1 MTSYDCAEN
10 DMTTTWTR
18 GRLAACIDHTLL
30 KPTATQ
36 EQIRS
41 LCREARSAGFAA
53 VCVNPCY
60 IPLVAAELSGS
71 PVNAC
76 AVIGFPLGANDGRIK
91 AAEAELAVAQ
101 GAAEVD
107 MVIQIGALKAGR
119 LAEVEQD
126 IRGVV
131 QAAGAALVKVII
143 ETCFLTDAEKATAC
157 RLAASA
163 GARFVKT
170 STGFGSGGATAADV
184 RLMRATVGAAL
195 GVKASGGIRS
205 LADILAMLEAG
216 ASRIGTS
223 AGMEIVA
230 QVAV

>member
-1 MTSYDCAEN
+1 
-10 DMTTTWTR
+10 MTTVWTR
-18 GRLAACIDHTLL
+18 GSLAACIDHTLL

-41 LCREARSAGFAA
+41 LCREARAAGFAA

-60 IPLVAAELSGS
+60 IPLAAAELSGS
-71 PVNAC
+71 PVKAC
-76 AVIGFPLGANDGRIK
+76 AVIGFPLGANAGRIK

-119 LAEVEQD
+119 HAEVEQD

-170 STGFGSGGATAADV
+170 STGFGSSGATAADV
-184 RLMRATVGAAL
+184 RLMRATVGMAL

-205 LADILAMLEAG
+205 LAETLVMLEAG

-230 QVAV
+230 KVAV